1 MSSLKDFT
9 DEEVAYSIEGKALV
23 IRHTLQVQ
31 VKEDDID
38 QEKKK
43 IFHTHCHVQNKLCSL
58 IIDSRSCV
66 NITSTILVS
75 KLNLCTIEYNRPYR
89 LQFLN
94 DCGEVKVTR

>member
-38 QEKKK
+38 QEKKDLSY
-43 IFHTHCHVQNKLCSL
+43 TL
-58 IIDSRSCV
+58 SCTKQV
-66 NITSTILVS
+66 V
-75 KLNLCTIEYNRPYR
+75 
-89 LQFLN
+89 
-94 DCGEVKVTR
+94 